1 MIWLALPLTA
11 WACVAAYGIWAAR
24 SVHLAKIAEKRD
36 ERAHE
41 VAAQERTDKAFD
53 RMQGLIQQWSAARET
68 APSPAV
74 PDGLNFPARGDNF
87 TTLLDASVLRPE
99 FGKKPRTD
107 SQPDGV
113 A

>member
-1 MIWLALPLTA
+1 MIWLALGFALTA
-11 WACVAAYGIWAAR
+11 WAGVAAYGIWAWRDDRRAERNEAR
-24 SVHLAKIAEKRD
+24 AM
-36 ERAHE
+36 
-41 VAAQERTDKAFD
+41 QERTEKSFD
-53 RMQGLIQQWSAARET
+53 RIQVLIKQWSAARET

-87 TTLLDASVLRPE
+87 TTLPDASVLRPE